1 MNERHDHVEQE
12 LRASLHRGADTL
24 PYAPDMTTGAIDRA
38 RRIRRGRRTWAGAAV
53 LAVVAVAVPVGLQA
67 ADSPRAGEPPAPP
80 ATQEIEGPTQVD
92 LDLATMSEG
101 PAPGMPFAQ
110 NGVGF
115 LAGDAGTVDFQGLD
129 WAGYDAWGD
138 TAVVTESYDA
148 GGALYR
154 YDPTAD
160 MQTRD
165 VLVEVDTD
173 GVLTSADHRWLA
185 YVDAGEGDAPGT
197 ITVSDAQTGQ
207 SNTVGIGGYAADLLA
222 VVDGTVYFRSGDR
235 DPPLRSWSDADGFRY
250 HPYDASMVSDDGSLT
265 STVTK
270 HTDLDSCHALV
281 ELASDEVR
289 WRTCDWTPEAV
300 SPDGRWVYATPAYA
314 DGYGPVEVAVLDA
327 ETGEVVRTV
336 SFGTGEDVGFFRD
349 AAWETDDALLLQ
361 VEAAGQAAL
370 VRVTV
375 ATGEATTATPPVP
388 YAGLDDPDPAPPPY
402 LLG

>member
-1 MNERHDHVEQE
+1 MNQRHDQVERE

-24 PYAPDMTTGAIDRA
+24 PYARDLTTDAIDRA
-38 RRIRRGRRTWAGAAV
+38 RRIRLGRRAWAGAAV
-53 LAVVAVAVPVGLQA
+53 LAVLAVAVPVGLQA

-80 ATQEIEGPTQVD
+80 ATQEIEGPRTVD

-101 PAPGMPFAQ
+101 PAPGVPFAQ
-110 NGVGF
+110 SGVGF

-154 YDPTAD
+154 YDPTTD

-165 VLVEVDTD
+165 VLVEVDTS

-185 YVDAGEGDAPGT
+185 YAETGEDRATTT
-197 ITVSDAQTGQ
+197 ITVADAETGA
-207 SNTVGIGGYAADLLA
+207 SGRVEVAGGTIELLN
-222 VVDGTVYFRSGDR
+222 VVDGIVYWQSGGNGM
-235 DPPLRSWSDADGFRY
+235 LHSWSPVGESSTHDYRAT
-250 HPYDASMVSDDGSLT
+250 MVSDDGTLASA
-265 STVTK
+265 VTRD
-270 HTDLDSCHALV
+270 TDVTQCRTLV

-336 SFGTGEDVGFFRD
+336 GFGTGEDVGFFRD
-349 AAWETDDALLLQ
+349 AAWESDDAVLLQ

-375 ATGEATTATPPVP
+375 ATGEATTAMQPVP
-388 YAGLDDPDPAPPPY
+388 YTGLDDPDPEPPPY